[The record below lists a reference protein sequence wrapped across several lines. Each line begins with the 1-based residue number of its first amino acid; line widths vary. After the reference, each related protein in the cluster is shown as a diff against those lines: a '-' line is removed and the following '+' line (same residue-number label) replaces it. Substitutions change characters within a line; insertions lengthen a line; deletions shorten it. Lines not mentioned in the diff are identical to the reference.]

1 MLFFDKG
8 IKMTNIN
15 YEISLKTEIMNE
27 AYTGLIDDFIDY
39 FKVNKID
46 WKDNP
51 PEKEPM
57 MLLFRKTQDTYHRL
71 MQMNTLEELQ
81 EAIGQFKL
89 MDKLLSDL
97 RNNYGK

>member
-1 MLFFDKG
+1 
-8 IKMTNIN
+8 
-15 YEISLKTEIMNE
+15 MNE
-27 AYTGLIDDFIDY
+27 AYTGLIADFIDY

>member
-27 AYTGLIDDFIDY
+27 AYTGLIAD

>member
-27 AYTGLIDDFIDY
+27 AYTGLIADFIDY

-71 MQMNTLEELQ
+71 IQMNTLEELQ

>member
-27 AYTGLIDDFIDY
+27 AYTGLIADFIDY

-81 EAIGQFKL
+81 EVIGQFKL

>member
-27 AYTGLIDDFIDY
+27 AYTDLIADFIDY

>member
-1 MLFFDKG
+1 
-8 IKMTNIN
+8 MTNIN

-27 AYTGLIDDFIDY
+27 AYTGLIADFIDY

-81 EAIGQFKL
+81 EAIGC
-89 MDKLLSDL
+89 LLYTSPSPRD
-97 RNNYGK
+97 